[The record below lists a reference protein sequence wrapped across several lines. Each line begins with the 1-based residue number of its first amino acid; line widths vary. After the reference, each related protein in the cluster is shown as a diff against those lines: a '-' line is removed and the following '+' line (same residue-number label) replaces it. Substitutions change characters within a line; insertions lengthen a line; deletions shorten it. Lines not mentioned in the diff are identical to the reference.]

1 MTRGLQTDVPKDGK
15 HRFTERQH
23 RMAMYVKSS
32 MKERGKSEE
41 EAERIGW
48 AKVASRQ
55 KKKRG
60 LSALRSK

>member
-1 MTRGLQTDVPKDGK
+1 MPRDGE

-23 RMAMYVKSS
+23 RQAMHVKASL
-32 MKERGKSEE
+32 KAQGKSDE

-48 AKVASRQ
+48 ATIAKKKS
-55 KKKRG
+55 KKRG